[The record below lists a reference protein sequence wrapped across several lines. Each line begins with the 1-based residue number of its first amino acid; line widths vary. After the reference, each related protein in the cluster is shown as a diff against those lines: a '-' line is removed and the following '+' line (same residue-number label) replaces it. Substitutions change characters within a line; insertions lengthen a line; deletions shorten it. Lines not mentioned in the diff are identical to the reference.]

1 MKQPSSVGKCETEAG
16 NHSPGAQSKGTKQH
30 CYSCQSLAGRYKTPR
45 LVQTPHSELQ
55 LEPQPG
61 PTWLLYDIEDRFA
74 TGVLIVLEAHH
85 AVVLILVGAVHSI
98 LAPVTWGGVEHL
110 SEPSWWEHT
119 WRVHTASNTHALGK
133 NLVHCAPSQLL
144 PSSCTVSIS
153 SRHTRPQDCCST
165 SVPRSYFLHSTHS
178 LKKRGEVL

>member
-74 TGVLIVLEAHH
+74 TGVLVVLEAHH

-98 LAPVTWGGVEHL
+98 LAPVTWGGVEQL
-110 SEPSWWEHT
+110 SEPSWWE
-119 WRVHTASNTHALGK
+119 HTASNTHALGK
-133 NLVHCAPSQLL
+133 NLYTVLH
-144 PSSCTVSIS
+144 PSSYPAPALSQSHHGTRGHRTAAPPACPA
-153 SRHTRPQDCCST
+153 HT
-165 SVPRSYFLHSTHS
+165 SYTPHIP
-178 LKKRGEVL
+178 